1 MNIRRSVWVTLLASN
16 AGMVIGFLS
25 SLVLARL
32 LTPADIGAF
41 SIAVVL
47 VNLVAV
53 FRDLGTQSYLVQ
65 RRTLDSQDLGAALGL
80 TLFTGALLALALLA
94 ASGPFARWYGQH
106 EIQQVLWVLTASFL
120 LVPYVNVL
128 AASLSRELMAGR
140 SATIGLIGTLVHAA
154 VAIGTAW
161 VGAAHLAPAWANL
174 ANLGVTVLLSALLA
188 PAARN
193 LRPRLG
199 GWGEPLRFGTGAT
212 AEHLLQVA
220 QQSIPDLVLGKTAGT
235 HEVGLF
241 SRAAGLVGLLQQ
253 ALQPTIQYTAGP
265 VLARSHHAD
274 QPLGPLLAQGACL
287 VTAVA
292 WPALALMA
300 LFAAP
305 LIGLLY
311 GPVWLPA
318 APLVAW
324 LALSAAARLPWA
336 LAAKG
341 LHGIGR
347 PGLAA
352 LAVGANVL
360 ARGAVLLAFAH
371 GGLQQ
376 FAMLLALADLLA
388 LTVTVALARRH
399 LGYGLRQALR
409 ANAGSAAVA
418 LACAG
423 AAWGAWQASGAA
435 GLPAGLAAI
444 AAVAAALGGWWAAAR
459 AVGHPALAELQRL
472 RPGAQ
477 SSRA

>member
-16 AGMVIGFLS
+16 AGMAIGFVS

-53 FRDLGTQSYLVQ
+53 FRDLGAQSYLVQ
-65 RRTLDSQDLGAALGL
+65 KRSLDSADLGAALGL
-80 TLFTGALLALALLA
+80 TLCTGGVLALALLA
-94 ASGPFARWYGQH
+94 ASGPFARWYGQA
-106 EIQQVLWVLTASFL
+106 EIQQVLWVLCLSFL

-128 AASLSRELMAGR
+128 GASLSRDLQAGR
-140 SATIGLIGTLVHAA
+140 SATIGLCGAIVHMG
-154 VAIGTAW
+154 VGIGTAW
-161 VGAAHLAPAWANL
+161 AGAAHLAPAWANL
-174 ANLGVTVLLSALLA
+174 ANLLATVLLSAWLA
-188 PAARN
+188 PAART
-193 LRPRLG
+193 LRPRLR
-199 GWGEPLRFGTGAT
+199 GWGGPLRFGTGAT

-220 QQSIPDLVLGKTAGT
+220 QQSVPDLVLGKTAGT

-300 LFAAP
+300 MFAEP

-311 GPVWLPA
+311 GATWLPA

-336 LAAKG
+336 LVPKG

-352 LAVGANVL
+352 LAVGATL
-360 ARGAVLLAFAH
+360 AARVGVLLAFSH

-388 LTVTVALARRH
+388 LGVTAWLARQH
-399 LGYGLRQALR
+399 LGYGLRQAGR
-409 ANAGSAAVA
+409 ASAGSAAA
-418 LACAG
+418 AAACT
-423 AAWGAWQASGAA
+423 S
-435 GLPAGLAAI
+435 L
-444 AAVAAALGGWWAAAR
+444 AAVAWWAARAAGAPQPLAGALAAAAAAGGWWAAAR
-459 AVGHPALAELQRL
+459 ALSHPALAELQRL
-472 RPGAQ
+472 RPGAT